1 MQEPHNEAPRTMSDT
16 ETATVLV
23 VDDDEGLAELYK
35 TFLASAYTVSTTTSG
50 GEALE
55 QVDATVDIVLLD
67 RRMPGMTGD
76 EVLAELRDRG
86 LDCQVAML
94 TAVEP
99 DADIVDMP
107 FDDYKTKPVDQNDL
121 VGLVEVLLKR
131 STYDEQSQQYF
142 SLASKKA
149 ALEAAGNDQTDEYHA
164 LVEQMDDLREELETT
179 LDEIGAEGAFAE
191 LLAD

>member
-1 MQEPHNEAPRTMSDT
+1 MSDT